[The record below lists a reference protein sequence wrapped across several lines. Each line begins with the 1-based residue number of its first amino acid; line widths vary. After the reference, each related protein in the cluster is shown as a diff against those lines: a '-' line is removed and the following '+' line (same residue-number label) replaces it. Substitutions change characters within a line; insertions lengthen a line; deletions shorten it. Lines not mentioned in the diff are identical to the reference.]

1 MLCNSV
7 LPNLQE
13 GSQLIPTLADGERET
28 TAGAVERKDTSCATG
43 TLLGT
48 GRGLTVS
55 GSIDGYNCNLIVD
68 TGSEIS
74 IVHPDIL
81 QSWKREN
88 LQPVTPTFRTVTGQ
102 KAPMLG
108 KCELSIRVG
117 STELSKPVWV
127 ADIQDPCILLALISW
142 TLWGVLSI

>member
-1 MLCNSV
+1 M
-7 LPNLQE
+7 
-13 GSQLIPTLADGERET
+13 
-28 TAGAVERKDTSCATG
+28 
-43 TLLGT
+43 
-48 GRGLTVS
+48 S

-68 TGSEIS
+68 TGSDIS

-81 QSWKREN
+81 QRRKREN

-127 ADIQDPCILLALISW
+127 ADIQDPCILGTDFLDSLGCVVDLKNNIVSIRDEEVPLQRL
-142 TLWGVLSI
+142 TPTTVLPCYRVLLDQRV